1 MLERIK
7 NDTKLRKISL
17 SIITL
22 IIILGVLLTNKVINK
37 SYNGKINATKV
48 TIVSNNA
55 DKKNENTT
63 SGTLTTVAGY
73 DTIAYKIK
81 FSLTLDNGKKVNGRT
96 AIVEATLNDNDL
108 KYATWKNLDVEGIES
123 EIINNGKTLKLTVS
137 NVTTNKEYSIS
148 TKLNVIGAPND
159 YEFAPIVT
167 VKEKTSSETTSTPT
181 VVKVNTTSLSGNV
194 INSENN
200 KPESDVLLNL
210 CKMENNECINKSQT
224 YTENDGSYSFSDINS
239 GVYKIT
245 TENNG
250 IELNGNYNDVVVN
263 SGNNNQ
269 DINVLNTGSFSP
281 IIKKYIKKIEKVE
294 NGKITETKD
303 YNLSENVQFPVKNLS
318 NVNLKVTYELVVKNS
333 GEKDGYVKVV
343 KETIPDGMSLDSEYS
358 ENKNWKILNGKLY
371 NKTLSTSMI
380 KTGESKTL
388 TIKLVTKDTNLAQ
401 NYVNEASINGETYHS
416 VNFIVN
422 DKIIKH
428 LTVLDSDL
436 IEEFDV
442 GKEGYTFGGWYI
454 DKSYKTKFN
463 FSTPVEN
470 DYNLYAKLIN
480 NNKKCTV
487 KYLRQN
493 GKLFAEKE
501 IDCGT
506 KAEDIEGPKDEE
518 GYKFNC
524 WEKVGEKECFDFNKT
539 VDEDTELTSHM
550 DQYFDVKFYEEDGKT
565 SYEKKKYDQ
574 EIKRGDYAKEP
585 EKVPSKK
592 GHEFECWKDLST
604 GKCFDFSNTS
614 IDDNK
619 DFIPSFKAD
628 QNRVIYVDEKNE
640 ENTVFKT
647 YDKVDYGKE
656 VPKPNTVPTHE
667 GYTFTYWTTK
677 DENNNYVEFDYEN
690 NKMPDNDLYLYAQYT
705 TNVHNVTFIDEKQE
719 TDNIYEIV
727 ENVEYGSLIIKTK
740 ADPYHAGFYFTGWA
754 YKNKNDK
761 LTKFDLTKD
770 TMPDNDLT
778 LYAQYTDNKHEVIYK
793 IPECTGDSCES
804 TPKCTGDEC
813 IIEKIDVPDGEV
825 LTPPEDPVKECY
837 TFKYWSLYETGLDE
851 NGKESRYD
859 FSTPVK
865 KDTIIYAI
873 FEVTKYDVTYVDN
886 GVVIKTEKIKCGKT
900 IPTDDPNKCDKND
913 KNCDNTCNDPNGC
926 PDFECWRDSDNPE
939 TCITSTDTVKKN
951 TTIVSSYIKLP
962 EPTILHTPTEWTK
975 NDVTVTMKFPE
986 NAKKIRKITK
996 KTTNEDGIIIYNVDE
1011 ETTEEDLNLNP
1022 SDYKMEYQIVSEK
1035 SINDET
1041 TTFDG
1046 YTLSKTWNTYSNEFT
1061 QGKNAKVVGRVK
1073 SINDNVKYSSAVLE
1087 HEIINIDKKKPNI
1100 TKTKVKNIRSYGFE
1114 VNLRA
1119 IDLQSG
1125 VSKIR
1130 IMVDDK
1136 EVVVYNYDTAL
1147 NNAKEET
1154 YTVSNL
1160 TPSTTYKLYAEVYDL
1175 AGNVAITDAQDVTT
1189 LEGSHNYVAQIIGR
1203 NNSLYESTE
1212 SYELFET
1219 LEDAIGA
1226 CPSEQCTIQMIMDTN
1241 ESVDVINGQDITLD
1255 LNGYNVYGVGNYTI
1269 QNTGK
1274 LIVRDNNKD
1283 VTGSISNNNTD
1294 IEAIAINNVNGGIL
1308 ELGENDLE
1316 LQVSKIKPYI
1326 YGNNYGIVSDQSSTL
1341 KFFDGKVEGNVAIN
1355 GEVNET
1361 PPCYNA
1367 KVESGEITQVA
1378 TLTVLV
1384 EAEARIKGSYYTKLG
1399 YALNEATRG
1408 TYDYSYEKTNIL
1420 NNVTPE
1426 NFDVDLENNKMI
1438 STQSFNFGNATA
1450 SFDIDLTDYPSDQL
1464 FTMDI
1469 SASFDNISASV
1480 LAEAAIDIFDENLN
1494 SDLRTTIATRYTNSY
1509 MSQYYE
1515 SNLPQSYNSK
1525 FTKILEKGKKHKIVI
1540 KYRITRMGETSYF
1553 TEKNQLNISNVQMG
1567 DYSYETFNYDLK
1579 NDVVTP
1585 GNYGF
1590 TYDDS
1595 IGALVSNNQDVDDTD
1610 FTDIGADSY
1619 IVADLTNESEEKT
1632 LDVVA
1637 GISSEELADYGYIFV
1652 TDSPEIP
1659 MHHETTDRQVYI
1671 SGEVAPTTYKI
1682 SLKPFKKNYIHF
1694 GYYKDMASAEGN
1706 DQFTI
1711 YSIGTY
1717 GAGVLRNSDNSYK
1730 IYTKTPVLNTK
1741 VDTVVLLR
1749 DITLEENN
1757 IIIPDNQQVE
1767 IDLNGHYITTTISNT
1782 PLITN
1787 NGVLSVSDSKY
1798 STNYKES
1805 MDEYNKL
1812 KQQYEEE
1819 TKKLQQ
1825 QYDKENNNLQE
1836 KIKNKSLTTDDYITT
1851 SAQAIYDGINHG
1863 EEEKV
1868 WKNLKE
1874 NTELGNITLSD
1885 GKSFENNSINFN
1897 GTNDYLSI
1905 GKVNPEKLT
1914 IETVMSTD
1922 EIQSGEVELAS
1933 NYSNGGYKI
1942 YLENGKIKST
1952 VMIGNGEYSLQS
1964 DNVVEL
1970 NKKYYIAISY
1980 DQKTLK
1986 MYINGK
1992 LVDSLTAEESI
2003 TYPETDTVL
2012 MLGATPFKTTASN
2025 NYFKGNIYNFRV
2037 HYDALSK
2044 ENIINN
2050 FDVDNARYEMGYDF
2064 IYKVAEE
2071 KHAVMPEVTHTGEI
2085 RAVGGNSIVNNN
2097 VLSINDSYVGG
2108 TYGKTIENNGTLSMN
2123 QNSYL
2128 YSSSNIALYNNESGN
2143 ILGFNNATIYSGK
2156 TAIYNKSKNISIIE
2170 KVTIPSGGIVS
2181 ESGNELTVQNI
2192 ELSNG
2197 FIYSYNG
2204 SCKVINVK
2212 VTNNSANSKK
2222 AIYFKNDSEDNSFE
2236 YSIKDSQL
2244 ISEGSD
2250 AVTILLNNVK
2260 SINIENSDIISA
2272 YHNTSSYYYT
2282 TTIDASNS
2290 NLNIINSNLY
2300 NNDLKGKSCNY
2311 QIGKGCSNVVATK
2324 NSNVNINDSYFENNS
2339 SGRLIYTSSD
2349 SEKSKIE
2356 MNNSELISKSSMG
2369 ITSANSIINING
2381 STIKTYDL
2389 TIENGSAYT
2398 VDETLKPIMNIKN
2411 SNLQSA
2417 NSSIINNYGHI
2428 DISEENNLS
2437 KYNDDNISYAA
2448 INNYGNLNI
2457 YDKFILK
2464 DDYNIG
2470 IKNDA
2475 KGHLTLGKDD
2485 GSYNEYP
2492 VIKGKT
2498 HSVVSL
2504 YSDFKW
2510 YDGTLYGKKLFS
2522 MHGTVEESPESYD
2535 VQIEN
2540 IDENNEKLYLKEKS
2554 TFESNVAQIGDT
2566 KYKTLEDAFN
2576 SSIDGDTIKLINSTR
2591 TIKSFTIPENKNITI
2606 DLDGYNLIGYTKAIF
2621 TNNGTFTL
2629 KDSTTVKSGDSTIS
2643 GASRLY
2649 SMGGQSIIKNNGI
2662 SNINDLV
2669 IDLRSLATEGVI
2681 SNSNK
2686 MDIIDSK
2693 IEYYESTLG
2702 SVYKDAGII
2711 QNNSTGNINIKNVN
2725 GNMIGELYFIENS
2738 GVAKITNGCI
2748 SLLKDT
2754 TYGGTY
2760 LFNRNNGVMT
2770 IDNNTSGFE
2779 NAIINYGIFH
2789 MNNMKFKNVI
2799 LPIKGSKVYN
2809 YNIFTVNNYDSV
2821 FRFENEGDFTF
2832 ENSTISSIKN
2842 GYNSRNMYKN
2852 GLIDTYNKEYNKHIL
2867 YYPQFLEK
2875 EPSLKINNSS
2885 VSNQI
2890 DNYFDLYIVNSDIT
2904 NNKCTSNG
2912 CSTAIGIYS
2921 SGGTVTLGEN
2931 DNDVSY
2937 TSPSIFSSG
2946 IAIEGVTDTLT
2957 LKEPKLNFYDGIIKG
2972 TTVLKNIK
2980 INGLPSEHII
2990 ENDKEKYQY
2999 GDETQI
3005 LDLEVRKLKK
3015 TEFFAQIV
3023 DSEGTVK
3030 KQYKSFQT
3038 AVNELENNDTLQLL
3052 SNINIFSEEQNY
3064 TIPENITNTL
3074 DLNGYFIY
3082 VSFESFI
3089 SNLGNLTITD
3099 TSETKN
3105 GKIEST
3111 DYNSIVNSG
3120 NLTIKGTTIAGKV
3133 TNNYKSIIKNM
3144 GSGILNL
3151 INSKIICT
3159 EVVRSNNEYKTS
3171 FIYNMDNASININ
3184 NSEIESEDR
3193 NTSHNYI
3200 LSNSRGKIK
3209 ATDSSVGT
3217 IVLSHY
3223 GNYST
3228 EKISWDKDGEY
3239 YAELEIDDG
3248 SVSNIITEGYYNV
3261 LVNNNAVVK
3270 AINSKLTNINISDSE
3285 VNVIN
3290 YDYIY
3295 QLNNLNYSMLIQNST
3310 VNKLNMYNYTSAS
3323 IIDTKISSLSIYSNA
3338 DVQINNSSI
3347 NDLIDKVYVSGYL
3360 TIENGY
3366 FDQVTNYK
3374 SITVKKGNFSGSIY
3388 NEGTITAEEFYYNS
3402 DENINNSGTIKVKK
3416 GTISSTKD
3424 VTIKNSGELF
3434 IGEKDNIYDKKKVV
3448 ISGKKAIENKRY
3460 YDSNGSK
3467 YGCIYLYDGIIKSEQ
3482 KIDNLIFG
3490 EYETDYYYVPDVDD
3504 SNDVYLRNDIPVF
3517 KLKSNQKEY
3526 LNLESAINA
3535 SANEDEITLIKDVY
3549 IPRLSN
3555 SVSIPETKTITL
3567 DLNGFELRTNK
3578 TGLILNNGVL
3588 NIKDSK
3594 FNMDD
3599 NYNVADSSGLFNGVN
3614 YYDAAYIIQNQTG
3627 TINIENINL
3636 SAGFSDAYYKDIVEC
3651 LVANSENNGIINITD
3666 SYISGKISN
3675 TTKKT
3680 GEIINFNSGYLN
3692 KLINDSGTANVT
3704 DGKVMLVDGV
3714 GTTNIYE
3721 PSYID
3726 TLSGRSIIYSGT
3738 INVVKSRYGI
3748 NMKGGII
3755 TGDTE
3760 EYGVTMSEDAQFVL
3774 NAGVINTSIRLYPG
3788 SIYINNG
3795 KINGSI
3801 LYGNTFMNGGILESN
3816 DVGITGGNVTIS
3828 GGEIHAKNIGI
3839 KNSNVT
3845 MEGGKIESDG
3855 NGIESKSSNYLKIK
3869 ITGGEIHAKN
3879 IALTGTSASY
3889 TMGENDGV
3897 VSTTSPIV
3905 KGDNYGLK
3913 NADDFYFYDGRI
3925 TGAIGQSFDYVTR
3938 IADNYRVNQVL
3949 NADNSQTSF
3958 LEPKGEDEQAIMSNG
3973 INYKDIES
3981 AVAAAPEGR
3990 EVTLTLYRNV
4000 VLTQDI
4006 VIPENKTIIIDLNG
4020 NQIDYGDYTITGNVT
4035 YIDSSK
4041 SDETN
4046 NETVIGQI
4054 INLFRSSGVKK
4065 TTKNIIVYE
4074 MDDGS
4079 SLEVGREYKL
4089 QYLENNEY
4097 NDIDMVEDEEN
4108 VGRYEVSKTNSTIT
4122 MNPINGRLYLNNL
4135 PEGEYKLIDNENKKI
4150 SFSITSDGKLTGNIK
4165 ENKTNNLVG
4174 ILSKATS
4181 TLYVSIRTGQKV
4193 IKYGF
4198 ILIIISMITTSLMY
4212 IRNKKKIN

>member
-1 MLERIK
+1 MFERFK
-7 NDTKLRKISL
+7 NDVKLRKI
-17 SIITL
+17 TL
-22 IIILGVLLTNKVINK
+22 GIAVLVLMVGMLLTNKIVNK
-37 SYNGKINATKV
+37 RYNGKINATKV
-48 TIVSNNA
+48 TIVSNSA

-96 AIVEATLNDNDL
+96 AIVEATLNENDL
-108 KYATWKNLDVEGIES
+108 KYATWNNLNVEGIES
-123 EIINNGKTLKLTVS
+123 EIINDGKTLKLVV
-137 NVTTNKEYSIS
+137 NNITTNKEYSIS
-148 TKLNVIGAPND
+148 TKLNVIGAPSD

-167 VKEKTSSETTSTPT
+167 VKEKTSTETTSTPT
-181 VVKVNTTSLSGNV
+181 VVKVDTTSLSGNV

-210 CKMENNECINKSQT
+210 CKIENNECINKSQT
-224 YTENDGSYSFSDINS
+224 YTETDGSYSFSDINS
-239 GVYKIT
+239 GIYKIT

-250 IELNGNYNDVVVN
+250 IELNGKYDSLIVN

-269 DINVLNTGSFSP
+269 DISVLNTGSFSP
-281 IIKKYIKKIEKVE
+281 VIKKYIKKVEKVE
-294 NGKITETKD
+294 NGKITETKE

-318 NVNLKVTYELVVKNS
+318 NVNLKVTYELIVKNT
-333 GEKDGYVKVV
+333 GEKDGFVKVV
-343 KETIPDGMSLDSEYS
+343 KESIPDGMSLDPEYS
-358 ENKNWKILNGKLY
+358 ENKNWKLINGKLY
-371 NKTLSTSMI
+371 NKVLSTNMI
-380 KTGESKTL
+380 KKGESRTL
-388 TIKLVTKDTNLAQ
+388 TIKLITKDTNLAQ
-401 NYVNEASINGETYHS
+401 NYVNEATINGETYHS

-422 DKIIKH
+422 DKMIKH
-428 LTVLDSDL
+428 LTILDTDL

-442 GKEGYTFGGWYI
+442 SKEGYTFGGWYI
-454 DKSYKTKFN
+454 DKSYKTKFDFN
-463 FSTPVEN
+463 TPIEN

-493 GKLFAEKE
+493 GKIFAEKE

-524 WEKVGEKECFDFNKT
+524 WEKTGEKECFDFNKT

-550 DQYFDVKFYEEDGKT
+550 DQYFDIKFYEEDGKT
-565 SYEKKKYDQ
+565 SYEKGKYDQ
-574 EIKRGDYAKEP
+574 EIKSGDYAKEP
-585 EKVPSKK
+585 EKNPTKK

-604 GKCFDFSNTS
+604 GKCFDFPNTP
-614 IDDNK
+614 IEDKK

-628 QNRVIYVDEKNE
+628 KNRVIYVDEKSDE
-640 ENTVFKT
+640 DTVFKT
-647 YDKVDYGKE
+647 YDKIDYNTE
-656 VPKPNTVPTHE
+656 VPKPNTAPTHE
-667 GYTFTYWTTK
+667 GYTFTYWALK
-677 DENNNYVEFDYEN
+677 DENGNYTEFDYEN
-690 NKMPDNDLYLYAQYT
+690 NKMPDSDLYLYAQYT
-705 TNVHNVTFIDEKQE
+705 TNIHNVTFIDEKQE
-719 TDNIYEIV
+719 NDNIYEIV

-740 ADPYHAGFYFTGWA
+740 ADPTHTGFYFTGWS

-761 LTKFDLTKD
+761 LVKFDLTKD

-793 IPECTGDSCES
+793 IPECTGDNCES

-813 IIEKIDVPDGEV
+813 IIKKIYVPDGEI

-837 TFKYWSLYETGLDE
+837 TFKYWSLYESGLDE
-851 NGKESRYD
+851 NGQESRYD
-859 FSTPVK
+859 FSKPIK

-886 GVVIKTEKIKCGKT
+886 GVVIKTEKVKCGKT
-900 IPTDDPNKCDKND
+900 IQTEDPNQCKEND
-913 KNCDNTCNDPNGC
+913 KDCDNTCTDPDGC
-926 PDFECWRDSDNPE
+926 PDFECWRDADDPS
-939 TCITSTDTVKKN
+939 TCITPTDTVKKN
-951 TTIVSSYIKLP
+951 TTVVTSYIKLP
-962 EPTILHTPTEWTK
+962 EPTILHTPAEWTK
-975 NDVTVTMKFPE
+975 KDVTVTMKFPE
-986 NAKKIRKITK
+986 NAKKVRKITK

-1022 SDYKMEYQIVSEK
+1022 SNYKMEYQIVSEK

-1114 VNLRA
+1114 VNVRA

-1136 EVVVYNYDTAL
+1136 EVVAYEYDTAL

-1154 YTVSNL
+1154 YIVSNL
-1160 TPSTTYKLYAEVYDL
+1160 TPSTTYKLYVEVYDL

-1219 LEDAIGA
+1219 LEEAIDA

-1255 LNGYNVYGVGNYTI
+1255 LNGRNVYGIGNYTI

-1274 LIVRDNNKD
+1274 LIIRDNNKD
-1283 VTGSISNNNTD
+1283 VTGSVSNNNND

-1326 YGNNYGIVSDQSSTL
+1326 YGNNYGIVSDDSSTL

-1367 KVESGEITQVA
+1367 KVESGELTQVA

-1408 TYDYSYEKTNIL
+1408 TYDYSYETTNIL
-1420 NNVTPE
+1420 NEVDMDKYYLQ
-1426 NFDVDLENNKMI
+1426 NFDIDLENNKMI
-1438 STQSFNFGNATA
+1438 STESFNFGTA
-1450 SFDIDLTDYPSDQL
+1450 RVSFDIDLTDYPSDQL
-1464 FTMDI
+1464 LTMDI
-1469 SASFDNISASV
+1469 SASFANINASV
-1480 LAEAAIDIFDENLN
+1480 LGDANIAIFDKNMN
-1494 SDLRTTIATRYTNSY
+1494 NDLDVTIATKYTNEYLSKY
-1509 MSQYYE
+1509 NVSE
-1515 SNLPQSYNSK
+1515 SPLSYNSK
-1525 FTKILEKGKKHKIVI
+1525 YAKILKKGESHRITI
-1540 KYRITRMGETSYF
+1540 EYRITRMGDISYF

-1567 DYSYETFNYDLK
+1567 DYEYETFNYDLK

-1585 GNYGF
+1585 GTYGF

-1619 IVADLTNESEEKT
+1619 VVADLTNESEEKI

-1659 MHHETTDRQVYI
+1659 MHYETTDRQVYI
-1671 SGEVAPTTYKI
+1671 SGEVSPTTYKI
-1682 SLKPFKKNYIHF
+1682 SLKPLKKNYIHF

-1717 GAGVLRNSDNSYK
+1717 SAGMLSNSDNIYK

-1741 VDTVVLLR
+1741 IDTVVLLR
-1749 DITLEENN
+1749 DITLEESN
-1757 IIIPDNQQVE
+1757 IVIPDNQQIE
-1767 IDLNGHYITTTISNT
+1767 IDLNGHYITTTISDT

-1787 NGVLSVSDSKY
+1787 KGVLSISDNKY

-1819 TKKLQQ
+1819 TKKLQE
-1825 QYDKENNNLQE
+1825 QYDKENSDLKE
-1836 KIKNKSLTTDDYITT
+1836 KINNKSLSTNDYVTA
-1851 SAQAIYDGINHG
+1851 SVKAIYDGINHG
-1863 EEEKV
+1863 EEENK

-1874 NTELGNITLSD
+1874 NTDISDISLSEN
-1885 GKSFENNSINFN
+1885 KTFENNSMSFN
-1897 GTNDYLSI
+1897 GSNDYLSI

-1922 EIQSGEVELAS
+1922 EIQSGEVEVAS

-1942 YLENGKIKST
+1942 YLENGIIKSK
-1952 VMIGNGEYSLQS
+1952 VMIGNGEYLLQS
-1964 DNVVEL
+1964 DSAVEL
-1970 NKKYYIAISY
+1970 NKKYYVAISY
-1980 DQKTLK
+1980 DQKALK

-1992 LVDSLTAEESI
+1992 LIDSSNAEEPI
-2003 TYPETDTVL
+2003 TYSETETVL
-2012 MLGATPFKTTASN
+2012 LLGATPFKTSASN
-2025 NYFKGNIYNFRV
+2025 NYFKGNIYNFRIY
-2037 HYDALSK
+2037 YDALSK

-2050 FDVDNARYEMGYDF
+2050 FDVDNARYEMGYEF
-2064 IYKVAEE
+2064 ISKVAEE
-2071 KHAVMPEVTHTGEI
+2071 KHAVMPEVTHAGEI

-2108 TYGKTIENNGTLSMN
+2108 TYGKTIENNGILSMN

-2128 YSSSNIALYNNESGN
+2128 YSQNNIALYNNESGN
-2143 ILGFNNATIYSGK
+2143 ILGFNNSTVYSGN

-2170 KVTIPSGGIVS
+2170 NVTIPSGGIVS

-2192 ELSNG
+2192 EMPNG

-2204 SCKVINVK
+2204 PCKVINVNIIDNIDYK
-2212 VTNNSANSKK
+2212 YHE
-2222 AIYFKNDSEDNSFE
+2222 AIYFKNDDIDNSFE
-2236 YSIKDSQL
+2236 YLVKDSNITGGTSAIYL
-2244 ISEGSD
+2244 TR
-2250 AVTILLNNVK
+2250 VN
-2260 SINIENSDIISA
+2260 SINVENSDLYNDDISSGTI
-2272 YHNTSSYYYT
+2272 YSY
-2282 TTIDASNS
+2282 NS
-2290 NLNIINSNLY
+2290 NLNISSSNLY
-2300 NNDLKGKSCNY
+2300 NKNTRSYTCSKGSNSCSTAITQY
-2311 QIGKGCSNVVATK
+2311 
-2324 NSNVNINDSYFENNS
+2324 NSNININNSNLSNSSSSYIIYLYSSKPNEKKQMNIENSILNSKKGSGISVNNS
-2339 SGRLIYTSSD
+2339 NL
-2349 SEKSKIE
+2349 
-2356 MNNSELISKSSMG
+2356 
-2369 ITSANSIINING
+2369 NING
-2381 STIKTYDL
+2381 STIKTSYD
-2389 TIENGSAYT
+2389 TIING
-2398 VDETLKPIMNIKN
+2398 DKETPSSEYISTTNIKN

-2417 NSSIINNYGHI
+2417 NSSIIYNYGNI
-2428 DISEENNLS
+2428 DISEENSFS
-2437 KYNDDNISYAA
+2437 KYASFNNSSAA
-2448 INNYGNLNI
+2448 IVNFKTLNI
-2457 YDKFILK
+2457 RDKFVLT
-2464 DDYNIG
+2464 DDYDIG
-2470 IKNDA
+2470 IKNY
-2475 KGHLTLGKDD
+2475 GHLTLGNDD
-2485 GSYNEYP
+2485 NIYSDYP
-2492 VIKGKT
+2492 VIKGKM
-2498 HSVVSL
+2498 HSIMSL
-2504 YSDFKW
+2504 YSDFNW

-2522 MHGTVEESPESYD
+2522 IHGTIESSPSSYD
-2535 VQIEN
+2535 IQVEN
-2540 IDENNEKLYLKEKS
+2540 IDDNNEKLYLKEKT

-2576 SSIDGDTIKLINSTR
+2576 SSVDGDTIKLINSAR
-2591 TIKSFTIPENKNITI
+2591 TLKPFVIPENKNITM
-2606 DLDGYNLIGYTKAIF
+2606 DLNGYSLVDYNKEVF
-2621 TNNGTFTL
+2621 TNNGTFNL
-2629 KDSTTVKSGDSTIS
+2629 KDSTTVKADDSVVL
-2643 GASRLY
+2643 GASKLY

-2669 IDLRSLATEGVI
+2669 IDLRSLASEGAI
-2681 SNSNK
+2681 SNNNK

-2693 IEYYESTLG
+2693 IEYYKSMLG
-2702 SVYKDAGII
+2702 SVYKDAGVI

-2779 NAIINYGIFH
+2779 NAIVNYGIFH

-2799 LPIKGSKVYN
+2799 LSTKGSKVYN

-2832 ENSTISSIKN
+2832 ENSTLSSIKN

-2852 GLIDTYNKEYNKHIL
+2852 GLIDTSNNEYKKHIL

-2890 DNYFDLYIVNSDIT
+2890 DNYFDLYIVNTDIT

-2912 CSTAIGIYS
+2912 CATATAIYT

-2972 TTVLKNIK
+2972 TTALKNIK

-3015 TEFFAQIV
+3015 TEFVAQIV

-3038 AVNELENNDTLQLL
+3038 AVSELENNDTLQLL

-3111 DYNSIVNSG
+3111 DYNSVVNAG
-3120 NLTIKGTTIAGKV
+3120 NLTIKGTTIAGKS
-3133 TNNYKSIIKNM
+3133 TDNYKSIIKNT

-3159 EVVRSNNEYKTS
+3159 EVVRSNNEYKTA
-3171 FIYNMDNASININ
+3171 FIYNIDNASININ

-3209 ATDSSVGT
+3209 STDSSIGT

-3223 GNYST
+3223 GNYFT
-3228 EKISWDKDGEY
+3228 EKTSWDKDGEY

-3248 SVSNIITEGYYNV
+3248 SVSNIITEGYYNI
-3261 LVNNNAVVK
+3261 LINNH
-3270 AINSKLTNINISDSE
+3270 AIVGSMNSKLTNVNINDSE
-3285 VNVIN
+3285 INVIK

-3310 VNKLNMYNYTSAS
+3310 VNKLTVNDYTSTS
-3323 IIDTKISSLSIYSNA
+3323 VIDTKISSLSINGNA

-3347 NDLIDKVYVSGYL
+3347 NDLIDNVYVKGYL

-3374 SITVKKGNFSGSIY
+3374 SVTIKKGNFSGAIY
-3388 NEGTITAEEFYYNS
+3388 NEGTITANEFYYSS
-3402 DENINNSGTIKVKK
+3402 DENIDNLGTLKVSK
-3416 GTISSTKD
+3416 GTISSTKN
-3424 VTIKNSGELF
+3424 VTINNSGELF
-3434 IGEKDNIYDKKKVV
+3434 IGDKDNVYDKNKVK
-3448 ISGKKAIENKRY
+3448 ISGTKAIENKKN
-3460 YDSNGSK
+3460 YDSYSYM

-3490 EYETDYYYVPDVDD
+3490 DYETNYYYVPDTDD
-3504 SNDVYLRNDIPVF
+3504 SNDVYLRNDVPVF

-3526 LNLESAINA
+3526 LNLESAIKE
-3535 SANEDEITLIKDVY
+3535 SSNEDEITLIKDVY
-3549 IPRLSN
+3549 IPKSVN
-3555 SVSIPETKTITL
+3555 SVNIPNTKTITL
-3567 DLNGFELRTNK
+3567 DINGFELRTNK
-3578 TGLILNNGVL
+3578 TGLILNDGVL
-3588 NIKDSK
+3588 NLKDSK

-3599 NYNVADSSGLFNGVN
+3599 DYVVDDLSGLFNSVN
-3614 YYDAAYIIQNQTG
+3614 YYDNDIHIIQNQTG

-3636 SAGFSDAYYKDIVEC
+3636 RAGFDDAYYKSRAEC
-3651 LVANSENNGIINITD
+3651 LVANTENNGAINITD

-3675 TTKKT
+3675 TTNKT
-3680 GEIINFNSGYLN
+3680 GEVINFNSGYLN
-3692 KLINDSGTANVT
+3692 KLINNSGTAT
-3704 DGKVMLVDGV
+3704 ITKGKVMLVDGV
-3714 GTTNIYE
+3714 GITSIYE

-3726 TLSGRSIIYSGT
+3726 TLSGKSIIYSGT
-3738 INVVKSRYGI
+3738 IKIVSSRYGI
-3748 NMKGGII
+3748 NMKGGVI
-3755 TGDTE
+3755 TGGSKV
-3760 EYGVTMSEDAQFVL
+3760 YGVTMYDGAQFAL
-3774 NAGVINTSIRLYPG
+3774 NSGVINTSVSLSSG
-3788 SIYINNG
+3788 SIYIYNG
-3795 KINGSI
+3795 QINGSI
-3801 LYGNTFMNGGILESN
+3801 VANNYSNTFISGGIIKSD
-3816 DVGITGGNVTIS
+3816 DVGITGGKVTIS
-3828 GGEIHAKNIGI
+3828 SGEIHAKNIGI
-3839 KNSNVT
+3839 KNSTVI
-3845 MEGGKIESDG
+3845 MQGGKIESDG
-3855 NGIESKSSNYLKIK
+3855 NGIQSEDASVTIK
-3869 ITGGEIHAKN
+3869 ITGGEIHAKDT
-3879 IALTGTSASY
+3879 ALTGSRGTF

-3897 VSTTSPIV
+3897 VSTTSPVV

-3913 NADDFYFYDGRI
+3913 NARDFYFYDGRI
-3925 TGAIGQSFDYVTR
+3925 TGALGQSFDYVTKL
-3938 IADNYRVNQVL
+3938 ADNYRLNQIL
-3949 NADNSQTSF
+3949 NEDNSQTSF

-3973 INYKDIES
+3973 INYKNIES

-4006 VIPENKTIIIDLNG
+4006 IIPENKTIVIDLNG
-4020 NQIDYGDYTITGNVT
+4020 NQIDYADYTITGNVT
-4035 YIDSSK
+4035 YKDSSK
-4041 SDETN
+4041 ADETES
-4046 NETVIGQI
+4046 ETVIGQI

-4079 SLEVGREYKL
+4079 SLEVGKDYKL

-4097 NDIDMVEDEEN
+4097 NSVDMIEDEEN
-4108 VGRYEVSKTNSTIT
+4108 VGRYVTSKSSSAIS

-4135 PEGEYKLIDNENKKI
+4135 PEGEYKLVDNENKKVV
-4150 SFSITSDGKLTGNIK
+4150 FSISSEGKLTGNIK

-4181 TLYVSIRTGQKV
+4181 TLYVSIRTGQNV
-4193 IKYGF
+4193 IKYGL
-4198 ILIIISMITTSLMY
+4198 ILIIISMITMSLVY
-4212 IRNKKKIN
+4212 IRNKKKTN